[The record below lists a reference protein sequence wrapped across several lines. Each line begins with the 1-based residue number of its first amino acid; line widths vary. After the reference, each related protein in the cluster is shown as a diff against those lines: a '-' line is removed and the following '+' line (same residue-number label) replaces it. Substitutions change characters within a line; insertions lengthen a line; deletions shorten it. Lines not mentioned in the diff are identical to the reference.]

1 MIIKVE
7 DMMKKLVLSVIILC
21 GFTMSLLAQGIQF
34 REGNWKEI
42 LEIAKK
48 ENKLVFVDNYTS
60 WCGPCKKMVSEIFPL
75 KEVGDFYNAN
85 FICYKLDC
93 EKGDGV
99 EVAKTYQIMSFPTYL
114 YVDGNG
120 KLFYRSGS
128 YMPAEKFI
136 AEGKIALAEFS
147 DKRTIEEWEALY
159 SRKKNN
165 ASFVKG
171 YIAKRNRAKLDNADI
186 LDQYVSI
193 EKEKNLMDTTF
204 LKELL
209 AYDNKLNA
217 GGACADFIMR
227 NWERIREMTGMKAER
242 MAEFLSYSMG
252 RYSYSRAVKEKNEE
266 RFDSYLKVMAFL
278 NEKLGA
284 DVANEEVKSRSRFYA
299 AVEDKLRFEKLAEKH
314 ADILFEEEKDCLE
327 RDHEKYMQFL
337 QNLIKDPSGIASQTP
352 EHLAFTIQFAGINE
366 SSSLAFSFRDLAANV
381 ARLSDNR
388 ELLNK
393 AITWALEA
401 ITLFGN
407 FTCYETLAEVLYK
420 MGYQKEA
427 LWQME
432 KALDKMPAGNDAIAA
447 RIHGKL
453 DKIKNNK

>member
-1 MIIKVE
+1 
-7 DMMKKLVLSVIILC
+7 MMKKLVLSVVILC

-34 REGNWKEI
+34 REGSWKEI

-120 KLFYRSGS
+120 KLFYRSGA

-136 AEGKIALAEFS
+136 EEGKIALAEFS

-159 SRKKNN
+159 AKKKNN

-186 LDQYVSI
+186 FDQYVSI

-204 LKELL
+204 LKELFD
-209 AYDNKLNA
+209 YENKLNA
-217 GGACADFIMR
+217 GGACADFVMK
-227 NWERIREMTGMKAER
+227 NWDRIREVTGMQDQK
-242 MAEFLSYSMG
+242 MAEILGYSMG
-252 RYSYSRAVKEKNEE
+252 SYSYRRAVKEKNEE
-266 RFDSYLKVMAFL
+266 SFNSYLKVMAFL
-278 NEKLGA
+278 NGKLGVN
-284 DVANEEVKSRSRFYA
+284 VANEEVKSRSGYYA
-299 AVEDKLRFEKLAEKH
+299 AIDDKTRFEELAEKH
-314 ADILFEEEKDCLE
+314 ADILFEEEKDCLK
-327 RDHEKYMQFL
+327 RDQEKYMQFL
-337 QNLIKDPSGIASQTP
+337 QGLIKDASGLASQTP
-352 EHLAFTIQFAGINE
+352 EQLAFTIQFAGINE
-366 SSSLAFSFRDLAANV
+366 SASLAFNFRDLAANV
-381 ARLSDNR
+381 ARLSDDQK
-388 ELLNK
+388 LLNK
-393 AITWALEA
+393 AMTWALEA

-427 LWQME
+427 LWQIE

>member
-1 MIIKVE
+1 
-7 DMMKKLVLSVIILC
+7 MMKKLVLSIVILC
-21 GFTMSLLAQGIQF
+21 GFSISLLAQGIQF
-34 REGNWKEI
+34 REGSWKEI

-60 WCGPCKKMVSEIFPL
+60 WCGPCKKMVSEVFPL

-114 YVDGNG
+114 YVGGNG
-120 KLFYRSGS
+120 KLFYRSGA

-136 AEGKIALAEFS
+136 EEGKIALAEFS

-159 SRKKNN
+159 AKKRGN

-186 LDQYVSI
+186 FDQYVSI

-204 LKELL
+204 LKELFD
-209 AYDNKLNA
+209 YENKLNA
-217 GGACADFIMR
+217 GGACADFIMK
-227 NWERIREMTGMKAER
+227 NWERIRERTGMQNQKMVEI
-242 MAEFLSYSMG
+242 LGYSMG
-252 RYSYSRAVKEKNEE
+252 SYSYRSAVKEKNEE
-266 RFDSYLKVMAFL
+266 RFNSYLKVMAFL
-278 NEKLGA
+278 NGKLGVN
-284 DVANEEVKSRSRFYA
+284 VANEEVKSRSGYYA
-299 AVEDKLRFEKLAEKH
+299 AIDDRTRFEELAEKH
-314 ADILFEEEKDCLE
+314 ADILFEEEKDCLK
-327 RDHEKYMQFL
+327 RDKEKYMQFL
-337 QNLIKDPSGIASQTP
+337 QGLIKDASGLASQTP
-352 EHLAFTIQFAGINE
+352 EQLAFTIQFAGINE
-366 SSSLAFSFRDLAANV
+366 SASLAFNFRDLAANV
-381 ARLSDNR
+381 ARLSDDQK
-388 ELLNK
+388 LLNK
-393 AITWALEA
+393 AMTWALEA

-427 LWQME
+427 LWQIE

>member
-1 MIIKVE
+1 
-7 DMMKKLVLSVIILC
+7 MMKKLVLSIVILC
-21 GFTMSLLAQGIQF
+21 GFSMSLLAQGIQF
-34 REGNWKEI
+34 REGSWKEI

-120 KLFYRSGS
+120 KLFYRSGA

-136 AEGKIALAEFS
+136 EEGKIALAEFS

-159 SRKKNN
+159 AKKKNN

-186 LDQYVSI
+186 FDQYVSI

-204 LKELL
+204 LKELFN
-209 AYDNKLNA
+209 YENKLNA
-217 GGACADFIMR
+217 GGACADFIMK
-227 NWERIREMTGMKAER
+227 NWDRIREMTGMQDQK
-242 MAEFLSYSMG
+242 MAEILGYSMG
-252 RYSYSRAVKEKNEE
+252 SYSYRRAVQEKNEE
-266 RFDSYLKVMAFL
+266 RFNSYLKVMAFL
-278 NEKLGA
+278 NEKLGVN
-284 DVANEEVKSRSRFYA
+284 VANEDVKSRSGYYA
-299 AVEDKLRFEKLAEKH
+299 AIDDKTRFEELAEKH
-314 ADILFEEEKDCLE
+314 ADILFEEEKDCLK
-327 RDHEKYMQFL
+327 RDKEKYMQFL
-337 QNLIKDPSGIASQTP
+337 QGLIKDASGIASQTP
-352 EHLAFTIQFAGINE
+352 EQLAFTIQFAGINE
-366 SSSLAFSFRDLAANV
+366 SSSLAFNFRDLAANV
-381 ARLSDNR
+381 ARLSDDQK
-388 ELLNK
+388 LLNK
-393 AITWALEA
+393 AMMWALEA

-427 LWQME
+427 LWQIE
-432 KALDKMPAGNDAIAA
+432 KALDKMPAGNEAIAA

>member
-1 MIIKVE
+1 
-7 DMMKKLVLSVIILC
+7 MMKKLVLSVVILC

-34 REGNWKEI
+34 REGSWKEI

-120 KLFYRSGS
+120 KLFYRSGA

-136 AEGKIALAEFS
+136 EEGKIALAEFS

-159 SRKKNN
+159 AKKKNN

-186 LDQYVSI
+186 FDQYVSI
-193 EKEKNLMDTTF
+193 EKEKNLMDSTF
-204 LKELL
+204 LKELFD
-209 AYDNKLNA
+209 YENKLNA
-217 GGACADFIMR
+217 GGTCADFIMK
-227 NWERIREMTGMKAER
+227 NWDRIREVTGMQDQK
-242 MAEFLSYSMG
+242 MAEILGYSMG
-252 RYSYSRAVKEKNEE
+252 SYSYRRAVKEKNEE
-266 RFDSYLKVMAFL
+266 RFNSYLKVMAFL
-278 NEKLGA
+278 NGKLGVN
-284 DVANEEVKSRSRFYA
+284 VANEEVKSRSGYYA
-299 AVEDKLRFEKLAEKH
+299 AIDDKPRFEELAEKH
-314 ADILFEEEKDCLE
+314 ADILFEEEKDCLK
-327 RDHEKYMQFL
+327 RDQEKYMQFL
-337 QNLIKDPSGIASQTP
+337 QGLIKDASGLASQTP
-352 EHLAFTIQFAGINE
+352 EQLAFTIQFAGINE
-366 SSSLAFSFRDLAANV
+366 SASLAFNFRDLAANV
-381 ARLSDNR
+381 ARLSDDQK
-388 ELLNK
+388 LLNK
-393 AITWALEA
+393 AMTWALEA

-427 LWQME
+427 LWQIE

>member
-1 MIIKVE
+1 
-7 DMMKKLVLSVIILC
+7 
-21 GFTMSLLAQGIQF
+21 MSLLAQGIQF
-34 REGNWKEI
+34 REGSWKEI

-120 KLFYRSGS
+120 KLFYRSGA

-136 AEGKIALAEFS
+136 EEGKIALAEFS

-159 SRKKNN
+159 AKKKNN

-186 LDQYVSI
+186 FDQYVSI
-193 EKEKNLMDTTF
+193 EKEKNLMDSTF
-204 LKELL
+204 LKELFD
-209 AYDNKLNA
+209 YENKLNA
-217 GGACADFIMR
+217 GGTCADFIMK
-227 NWERIREMTGMKAER
+227 NWDRIREVTGMQDQK
-242 MAEFLSYSMG
+242 MAEILGYSMG
-252 RYSYSRAVKEKNEE
+252 SYSYRRAVKEKNEE
-266 RFDSYLKVMAFL
+266 RFNSYLKVMAFL
-278 NEKLGA
+278 NGKLGVN
-284 DVANEEVKSRSRFYA
+284 VANEEVKSRSGYYA
-299 AVEDKLRFEKLAEKH
+299 AIDDKTRFEELAEKH
-314 ADILFEEEKDCLE
+314 ADILFEEEKDCLK
-327 RDHEKYMQFL
+327 RDQEKYMQFL
-337 QNLIKDPSGIASQTP
+337 QGLIKDASGLASQTP
-352 EHLAFTIQFAGINE
+352 EQLAFTIQFAGINE
-366 SSSLAFSFRDLAANV
+366 SASLAFNFRDLAANV
-381 ARLSDNR
+381 ARLSDDQK
-388 ELLNK
+388 LLNK
-393 AITWALEA
+393 AMTWALEA

-427 LWQME
+427 LWQIE

-453 DKIKNNK
+453 DKIKNNKGSKWNFYLEL